1 MTKYIIAILTFSM
14 NFIAVSQTT
23 SLEDLLNFANTNS
36 PEIQNASIDVEI
48 AEQKIKEYTSAGL
61 PKINGSLDFQNFI
74 NIPTTV
80 IPASAFGLPTNEL
93 MPVKFGTDYN
103 SNLSLRLDQLI
114 FSARYIYGIRAANAY
129 ADLTQLIKKQ
139 KLAEF
144 KEKIST
150 LYYSIL
156 LINKN
161 ILLTQKSKE
170 QIKKIFDYTQKMVKE
185 GFLELN
191 QLDEITL
198 LLLQLENAV
207 DQLKMNEELSL
218 IQLKSNI
225 GYPIDSALNLED
237 NFSEIV
243 NSAAGISK
251 NINANQTISY
261 MLASQNTIL
270 SDLDLKVV
278 KSEGYPSLSGF
289 VNHQEMAMR
298 EEFNFL
304 NGRLP
309 WYPATV
315 WGVRVNIPIFNSGEG
330 KSKRTQK
337 ELGLLKSQND
347 LINIESQISALLIQL
362 ENNSKFSKISLKNAQ
377 ESLIFAEK
385 VLENEILKYKSGTSS
400 VLLVSQAQNQV
411 ISAQQVLLKKEFN
424 VITSQLAINKI
435 INP

>member
-1 MTKYIIAILTFSM
+1 M
-14 NFIAVSQTT
+14 
-23 SLEDLLNFANTNS
+23 
-36 PEIQNASIDVEI
+36 
-48 AEQKIKEYTSAGL
+48 
-61 PKINGSLDFQNFI
+61 
-74 NIPTTV
+74 
-80 IPASAFGLPTNEL
+80 
-93 MPVKFGTDYN
+93 
-103 SNLSLRLDQLI
+103 
-114 FSARYIYGIRAANAY
+114 
-129 ADLTQLIKKQ
+129 
-139 KLAEF
+139 
-144 KEKIST
+144 
-150 LYYSIL
+150 
-156 LINKN
+156 INKN

>member
-139 KLAEF
+139 KIADF
-144 KEKIST
+144 QEKISR

-161 ILLTQKSKE
+161 LTLTENSKE
-170 QIKKIFDYTQKMVKE
+170 QIKKIYDYTQKMVKE

-191 QLDEITL
+191 QLDEINL
-198 LLLQLENAV
+198 LLLQLENAIA
-207 DQLKMNEELSL
+207 QLKMNEELSL

-225 GYPIDSALNLED
+225 GYPLDSSLKLED
-237 NFSEIV
+237 NFADIV
-243 NSAAGISK
+243 NSSVGLSK
-251 NINANQTISY
+251 NFNANQTISY
-261 MLASQNTIL
+261 MLALQNTIL

-304 NGRLP
+304 NGSLP

-337 ELGLLKSQND
+337 ELSLLKSQND

-362 ENNSKFSKISLKNAQ
+362 ENNSKFSKMSLKNAQ
-377 ESLIFAEK
+377 ESLSFAEK
-385 VLENEILKYKSGTSS
+385 VLENEIIKYKAGTSS

-411 ISAQQVLLKKEFN
+411 ISAQQELLKKEFN
-424 VITSQLAINKI
+424 VISSQLAINKI
-435 INP
+435 INQ